1 MNGHLIATTT
11 QTDMKSYQKQFVE
24 DNSRIKLLV
33 HARKVGGTYAAYE
46 QAKLLLQEG
55 EKVLW
60 VNEKAFRSVKR
71 DQKAEAASGVFLCK
85 STEMVI
91 AEYEERQIRGS
102 SAHVILDSVQDCP
115 SYAWKKILKA
125 VYDVISETWSKP
137 NGYRLIITGIPTSE
151 MMDDL
156 LLVFGMP
163 STHVVSINYAV
174 SLGCPRLQG
183 HNPGLN
189 NDHAN
194 HEIELLSEWENYNSS
209 EHHTPILFLAA
220 KGYIEKYESVRNRWP

>member
-11 QTDMKSYQKQFVE
+11 RTDMKHYQKKFVE

-33 HARKVGGTYAAYE
+33 HARRVGGTYAAYE
-46 QAKLLLQEG
+46 QAKFLLQEG

-125 VYDVISETWSKP
+125 VYDTITETWSKP

-151 MMDDL
+151 MMEDL
-156 LLVFGMP
+156 LMFGMP
-163 STHVVSINYAV
+163 STHVVSIQNAV
-174 SLGCPRLQG
+174 SEGFPRLQ
-183 HNPGLN
+183 
-189 NDHAN
+189 AN
-194 HEIELLSEWENYNSS
+194 HPSHELELLSQWENYNSS